1 LGKNIPDRRNSR
13 GGLELRM
20 TWGMFWEQE
29 HNVEG
34 LSGSDMNESR
44 SQKAFWIK
52 VRSRK
57 WSFSKMEATN
67 HKMAFTR
74 ERCALIDVRKASATF

>member
-1 LGKNIPDRRNSR
+1 
-13 GGLELRM
+13 
-20 TWGMFWEQE
+20 
-29 HNVEG
+29 
-34 LSGSDMNESR
+34 MNESR